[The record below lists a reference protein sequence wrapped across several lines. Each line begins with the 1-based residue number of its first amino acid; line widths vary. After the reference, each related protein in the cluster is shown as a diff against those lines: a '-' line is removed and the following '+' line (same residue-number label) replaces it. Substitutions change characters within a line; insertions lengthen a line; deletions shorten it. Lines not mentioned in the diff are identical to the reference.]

1 MNIITRTATAVALSL
16 AAVAITAAQADA
28 FSARAYAEQEC
39 NARIQRGFTANNQGA
54 FNACV
59 RQQTQLIAP
68 LANSPG
74 ARGFCAG
81 VEETIQ
87 EDPEI
92 RNNPALANMVRQQ
105 TGC

>member
-1 MNIITRTATAVALSL
+1 MNSVLRATAALALSV
-16 AAVAITAAQADA
+16 AAVGITAAQSDA

-39 NARIQRGFTANNQGA
+39 NARIQRGFTANNQAA

-87 EDPEI
+87 GDPEV
-92 RNNPALANMVRQQ
+92 RNNPTMAALVRQSL
-105 TGC
+105 GC